1 MDGSIKST
9 SEKVFSVIVSFF
21 LIVFTLLALLPF
33 VMLIMSSFSTE
44 SLLYQE
50 GYGFWPK
57 QFTTYAYEFLFK
69 SNLANLLRAFG
80 MSISVT
86 CIGTMLHLL
95 IAPMY
100 AYAISRRD
108 NKHAK
113 FFTLVLIITMML
125 NGGMV
130 GQYLMWA
137 NLFHIKNTI
146 WALIFPNL
154 VFNAFQIVLYK
165 NSFANNIHPALIEA
179 AKIDG
184 ANEMYIY
191 YKIVIPLS
199 TPILATVGLMVGINY
214 WNDWIN
220 GQYYITDRSLYSLQV
235 MLTKIMQN
243 LQLLVNS
250 GDASIS
256 SSDMPGV
263 SVRMAIAVLGTVPI
277 LVLYP
282 FFQNAFVAGIALGGV
297 KE

>member
-9 SEKVFSVIVSFF
+9 GTKIFNIVTTFF
-21 LIVFTLLALLPF
+21 LTIFMLLALFPF
-33 VMLIMSSFSTE
+33 IMLIMSSLSTE
-44 SLLYQE
+44 SLLYQQ

-57 QFTTYAYEFLFK
+57 QFTTYAYDFLFK
-69 SNLANLLRAFG
+69 SNLANLMRAFG
-80 MSISVT
+80 MSITVT
-86 CIGTMLHLL
+86 GIGTILHLF
-95 IAPMY
+95 IAPMF

-108 NKHAK
+108 YKHAK
-113 FFTLVLIITMML
+113 FFTLILIVTMML

-130 GQYLMWA
+130 GQYLMWT
-137 NLFHIKNTI
+137 NLFHVKNTI
-146 WALIFPNL
+146 GALVFPNL

-191 YKIVIPLS
+191 YKIVLPLS
-199 TPILATVGLMVGINY
+199 KPILATVGLMVGINY

-220 GQYYITDRSLYSLQV
+220 GQYYITDTNLYSLQV

-243 LQLLVNS
+243 LQLLVNM
-250 GDASIS
+250 GDSNYS
-256 SSDMPGV
+256 SSDLPGV
-263 SVRMAIAVLGTVPI
+263 SVRMAIAVIGTVPI

-282 FFQNAFVAGIALGGV
+282 FFQKAFVAGIALGGV

>member
-9 SEKVFSVIVSFF
+9 GTKIFNIVVAFF
-21 LIVFTLLALLPF
+21 LIMFMLLALFPF
-33 VMLIMSSFSTE
+33 IMLIMSSFSTE

-57 QFTTYAYEFLFK
+57 QFTTYAYDFLFQ
-69 SNLANLLRAFG
+69 SNRTNLMRAFG
-80 MSISVT
+80 MSLAVT
-86 CIGTMLHLL
+86 GLGTGLHLI
-95 IAPMY
+95 IAPMF

-108 NKHAK
+108 YKHAK
-113 FFTLVLIITMML
+113 FFTLVLIVTMML

-130 GQYLMWA
+130 GQYMMWT
-137 NLFHIKNTI
+137 NLFHVRNTI

-165 NSFANNIHPALIEA
+165 NSFSNNIHPALIEA

-191 YKIVIPLS
+191 FKIVLPLS
-199 TPILATVGLMVGINY
+199 KPILATVGLMVGINY

-220 GQYYITDRSLYSLQV
+220 GQYYITKSYLYSLQV

-243 LQLLVNS
+243 LQLLVNM
-250 GDASIS
+250 GEASFS

-263 SVRMAIAVLGTVPI
+263 SVRMAIAVIGTVPI

-282 FFQNAFVAGIALGGV
+282 FFQKAFVAGISLGGV